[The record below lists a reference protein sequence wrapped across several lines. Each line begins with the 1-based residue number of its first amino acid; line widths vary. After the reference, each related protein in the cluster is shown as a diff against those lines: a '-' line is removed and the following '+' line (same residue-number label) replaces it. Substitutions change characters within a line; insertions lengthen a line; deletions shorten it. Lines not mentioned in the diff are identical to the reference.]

1 MLYHRSQSIESLLVP
16 SHSRFP
22 ANCRVLWLCVCES
35 KVISFDLR
43 NTRTIL
49 HFVVLP
55 RMHSIRLS
63 CSACVAS
70 NCKAVVQ
77 WLTTHSESDASTTPK
92 AASPAAVFLDIDN
105 TPYTEVIEQVKSMYD
120 ACAEVNPATS
130 IDLILRKSDR
140 TLDEPLTAGDL
151 PEALGYHL
159 HHHVALGGTFDRLH
173 VGHKLLLTTS
183 LLSTKTRLRVG
194 VTGPELLKKKKFAE
208 LLQPFNVRCETVLEF
223 LKKQRSD
230 LQFDV
235 VELTEPTGGTTT
247 IEDVTAMVCSPETL
261 PTIDGINK
269 ARAEKGFSPVVPVLI
284 PYVGGNET
292 TRVSSTQLRERAQK
306 QHS

>member
-1 MLYHRSQSIESLLVP
+1 
-16 SHSRFP
+16 
-22 ANCRVLWLCVCES
+22 
-35 KVISFDLR
+35 
-43 NTRTIL
+43 
-49 HFVVLP
+49 
-55 RMHSIRLS
+55 
-63 CSACVAS
+63 VAS

-77 WLTTHSESDASTTPK
+77 WLTSRSDTVESS
-92 AASPAAVFLDIDN
+92 ASPKQVPPEVFLDIDR
-105 TPYTEVIEQVKSMYD
+105 TPYTEVVQQIKSMYD
-120 ACAEVNPATS
+120 ACAEVNPGTS
-130 IDLILRKSDR
+130 VDLILRKTDR
-140 TLDEPLTAGDL
+140 KVEEPLTAGDL

-194 VTGPELLKKKKFAE
+194 VTGPELLKKKKYAE

-223 LKKQRSD
+223 LRKQRSD
-230 LQFDV
+230 LEFDV

-269 ARAEKGFSPVVPVLI
+269 ARAEKGFLPVAAVLI

-306 QHS
+306 AHS